1 MTNAPFISQLLA
13 FARSHDW
20 GRDAY
25 YQNGRIS
32 GLVHAYT
39 VRRADGAVDYF
50 EDAASVPATIR
61 ALRDFGGY

>member
-20 GRDAY
+20 GEGAYYEDGRIRGLVDAY
-25 YQNGRIS
+25 TI
-32 GLVHAYT
+32 
-39 VRRADGAVDYF
+39 RRADGTVDYF
-50 EDAASVPATIR
+50 EDAASVPATLR